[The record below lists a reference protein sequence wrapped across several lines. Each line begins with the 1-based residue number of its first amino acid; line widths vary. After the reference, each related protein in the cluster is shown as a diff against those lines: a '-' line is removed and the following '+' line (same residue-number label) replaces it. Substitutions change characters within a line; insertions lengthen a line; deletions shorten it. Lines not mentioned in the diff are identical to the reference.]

1 MLILADPFTNPTMIM
16 VPNISTF
23 AESCGTAKEESVR
36 PVGMWSTVTPDDVN
50 GPAPSSRSK
59 HSATLLAGNVYLLGG
74 RNGNVPLKDFW
85 KYNLGG

>member
-1 MLILADPFTNPTMIM
+1 MMLW
-16 VPNISTF
+16 NISTF
-23 AESCGTAKEESVR
+23 TEGCGADKEESVR
-36 PVGMWSTVTPDDVN
+36 EVGMWSAVTPDDVN

-85 KYNLGG
+85 KYNLGR